1 MSLNG
6 SGVYSPNTAGQPVV
20 AGTTITDT
28 AFNALVNDI
37 ATALS
42 TAIYKDGQQT
52 VTANI
57 PLGGYKITGLGTGT
71 ATTDAAAVQNVNAR
85 HMCEGRLTLTTGV
98 PVTTTDVT
106 AAETLYFTAFRGNCI
121 ALYDGTNWVRRTFSE
136 ASIDVPDVTGVHDVF
151 AYDNAGTV
159 TLEVLVWTNDT
170 TRATALTTQ
179 DGVLVKTGDATRRY
193 LGTFYSTTAGNGQIE
208 DSVANRYLWNYYNRV
223 VRPMRVLDATA
234 SWTYQTA
241 TIRQANGST
250 ANQLNFCVG
259 VSEDSVSSSVKS
271 AYYHN
276 KAAALLPAVGIGLD
290 ATNAFTA
297 GNSISESKCSLDYSG
312 LYEAQCSA
320 ELKCYPGIGKHYL
333 AWNEVVTASSGGSA
347 TFIGA
352 GTYSKSGIH
361 GELLG

>member
-20 AGTTITDT
+20 SGTTITDT
-28 AFNALVNDI
+28 AFNALMNDI

-42 TAIYKDGQQT
+42 TALYKDGQQT

-98 PVTTTDVT
+98 PVTTSDVT

-121 ALYDGTNWVRRTFSE
+121 ALYDGTNWVRRTCSE

-159 TLEVLVWTNDT
+159 TLEVLVWTDGTN
-170 TRATALTTQ
+170 RATALTTQ

-208 DSVANRYLWNYYNRV
+208 DSVANRYLWNYYHRV
-223 VRPMRVLDATA
+223 VRSAKSTNTTA
-234 SWTYQTA
+234 SWTYTTA
-241 TIRQANGST
+241 GWRQANAST
-250 ANQLNFCVG
+250 QNQVNMVIG
-259 VSEDSVSSSVKS
+259 VSEDVVRASLSATAANTSTNVPVSIGIAVDS
-271 AYYHN
+271 AGQI
-276 KAAALLPAVGIGLD
+276 AVSTPSQLSEQYTLVANIRQQLV
-290 ATNAFTA
+290 AQYA
-297 GNSISESKCSLDYSG
+297 G
-312 LYEAQCSA
+312 
-320 ELKCYPGIGKHYL
+320 YPGIGKRSLLWVEISGATGTTTWYGIG
-333 AWNEVVTASSGGSA
+333 ESGASYGVMA
-347 TFIGA
+347 TIRC
-352 GTYSKSGIH
+352 
-361 GELLG
+361 